1 MVLKKKASHHSAITF
16 RIAIF
21 HASYLKKASKYFE
34 FLFFRGVFVLFSIFF
49 SISLIHY
56 FFQAN
61 TENISNTFGSVYKF
75 TIAILLLLFSIIIH
89 ELGHIVAAY
98 RYKIQPKDVGMGLY
112 MMRPVLFVDL
122 SDTWRLP
129 RRQRVVIDLGGIY
142 FEL

>member
-1 MVLKKKASHHSAITF
+1 
-16 RIAIF
+16 
-21 HASYLKKASKYFE
+21 
-34 FLFFRGVFVLFSIFF
+34 
-49 SISLIHY
+49 
-56 FFQAN
+56 
-61 TENISNTFGSVYKF
+61 ISNTFGSVYKF